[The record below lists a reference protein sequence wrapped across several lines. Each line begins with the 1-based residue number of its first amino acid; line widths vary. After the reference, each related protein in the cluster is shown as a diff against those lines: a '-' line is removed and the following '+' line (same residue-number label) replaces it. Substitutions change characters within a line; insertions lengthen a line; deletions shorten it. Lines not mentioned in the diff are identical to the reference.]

1 MVSAKITRDG
11 FVKSDFGFQRK
22 TKTDLPIFSDFQ
34 SKAIFGHIRC
44 DHNKIKILD
53 PIDV

>member
-22 TKTDLPIFSDFQ
+22 TKTDLPIFSVFE
-34 SKAIFGHIRC
+34 SKALFGRYFVLPQQNLNIRP
-44 DHNKIKILD
+44 N
-53 PIDV
+53 